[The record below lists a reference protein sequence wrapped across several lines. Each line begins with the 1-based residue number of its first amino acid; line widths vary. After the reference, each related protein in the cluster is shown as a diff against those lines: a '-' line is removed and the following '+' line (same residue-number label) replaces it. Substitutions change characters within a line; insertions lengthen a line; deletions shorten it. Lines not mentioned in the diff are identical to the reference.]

1 MGYLV
6 MKVSMAPLSSVTYP
20 ASFHS
25 GFTGVDQAYE
35 KPETPDLVVKTVE
48 CTVEESMLQVVEL
61 LEEHVS
67 EMQENTNTKLAC
79 IRASYKL

>member
-1 MGYLV
+1 M
-6 MKVSMAPLSSVTYP
+6 
-20 ASFHS
+20 
-25 GFTGVDQAYE
+25 DQAYE

-67 EMQENTNTKLAC
+67 EAYLCKNFIQVKGKQRITVNYAFYRELFLQLC
-79 IRASYKL
+79 VHLIW